1 MVTQTTVSTDAQDYA
16 PGSWVEITAA
26 GFDPG
31 STVTFQVQHAGDPG
45 VDGIWGTLD
54 DVIVDLG
61 GQGHEAWSVVDG
73 GALDLDSTANGAV
86 VTSWYV
92 NPDDSLNW
100 HFLLTAMAANQPTAS
115 TGFTDAAGSTN
126 KVYQHWADGDAAI
139 QSAAEW
145 NNNILNAN
153 KSDYFEGE
161 VIPHVFI
168 YKASSQAPLV
178 NGQSYSFNVT
188 YNYYQQN
195 TDALGFD
202 YLTTF
207 NISRTPGQ
215 LGVTNPAIIPTLD
228 GSFTNNGGFTNFGS
242 VAQGLYA
249 VDADIT
255 SVSGITTS
263 GSGTLNHT
271 VTITFTYTGATT
283 SNGVAE
289 IYYGLHLAGPSPT
302 EQGASAWTG
311 GSLQTTVDIG
321 GSGATSIQFSPAAI
335 MVGSISGVK
344 FNDLNGN
351 GLRDAGESGI
361 DGVTIYLD
369 LNNDGQLDGTDV
381 FQITASGGLYSFSVT
396 PDANKSTIANDP
408 YIVREVVPDGWMQT
422 TVNPLP
428 ILISALD
435 PTESN
440 VNFGNM
446 PVLKALHIEKDA
458 DLTTVQAVGETITY
472 TYLVTNTGNVAI
484 ASVDVVDDN
493 ATPGMPSDDFSPTY
507 VSGDANSDGKLDTS
521 ETWKYTSTKS
531 VTQAMLEA
539 GGSITNIAVVTGD
552 GAISDQDDATVQVVQ
567 KPALQIEKQVSLDG
581 STWFDADGATGPV
594 ANVGQAVYFRVIV
607 LNTGN
612 VNLMNVDVKDQVTAG
627 TGNALDFTF
636 ELGDQLINNLA
647 PGETVT
653 SQVIQVQ
660 ALSGQQTDLA
670 TAFTTYAG
678 AEVKATDYANYYG
691 KAPTSALIAPTSTTI
706 SQYLNGSAL
715 SFQQY
720 YDFQGG
726 VIQYSTS
733 LKTGKISQTNPG
745 VLFYFTGAS
754 GSIKV
759 ADGKTTEQLSV
770 TIDQTVTLKS
780 GTPIT
785 ASLTAVQNNIQ
796 LYQVVDANQNGKYDA
811 GETVNTLSSKSYSV
825 TTLNGDITLN
835 FTGKVGSFYVASV
848 KYDTSSVTGTS
859 VGKNAATWP
868 TVNYQ
873 FDTVFKMTTIETY
886 AGGVDLAPKKL
897 TPMLLEGEQGHGA
910 RAVSDAQIKHVINAA
925 MCWWEDHGITAEQ
938 LVQLKSAVVEIA
950 DLGEDAQ
957 GWWLGNS
964 SGSLITIDD
973 DAADHGWSLGLG
985 DVAHNK
991 VDLFSVLVH
1000 EMGHVLGKSDAEMG
1014 STLAVG
1020 ERMLPEIS
1028 VTPPEGDDDQDSGDD
1043 QEGDDDQDDA
1053 SDEDHSNDCD
1063 DGHSGDHSGDQGGH
1077 GMPTIDHMLTLV
1089 GSAAAEQ
1096 QMHLHMS

>member
-446 PVLKALHIEKDA
+446 LLLRALHIEKEVDKTTVDA
-458 DLTTVQAVGETITY
+458 AGTVLNYTITVKNNGNVDLTHVMLTDDFASAMLDSGDTDGDSVLDVSEIWIYKASHTVTQGEMNTGGTIVNVAKVITDQTTEQSDDASTSVTQTPGLTITKDVDKTNVNSTGTLTY
-472 TYLVTNTGNVAI
+472 TIALDNTGNVDLTGVNLQDLKAYGLTI
-484 ASVDVVDDN
+484 
-493 ATPGMPSDDFSPTY
+493 T
-507 VSGDANSDGKLDTS
+507 SGDDGDGVLETN
-521 ETWKYTSTKS
+521 ETWTYKAYYD
-531 VTQAMLEA
+531 VTQADLNSGEA
-539 GGSITNIAVVTGD
+539 IVNVATVDTEQTDPQS
-552 GAISDQDDATVQVVQ
+552 DDA
-567 KPALQIEKQVSLDG
+567 
-581 STWFDADGATGPV
+581 STTITYLPV
-594 ANVGQAVYFRVIV
+594 
-607 LNTGN
+607 
-612 VNLMNVDVKDQVTAG
+612 
-627 TGNALDFTF
+627 
-636 ELGDQLINNLA
+636 
-647 PGETVT
+647 
-653 SQVIQVQ
+653 
-660 ALSGQQTDLA
+660 
-670 TAFTTYAG
+670 
-678 AEVKATDYANYYG
+678 
-691 KAPTSALIAPTSTTI
+691 SALIAPTNTTI
-706 SQYLNGSAL
+706 NQYLNGSTL

-848 KYDTSSVTGTS
+848 KYDTSSVIGTS

>member
-242 VAQGLYA
+242 VAQGIYA

-396 PDANKSTIANDP
+396 PDANKSTTANDP

-446 PVLKALHIEKDA
+446 LMLRALHIEKEVDKTTVDA
-458 DLTTVQAVGETITY
+458 AGTVLNYTITVKNNGNVDLTHVMLTDDFASAMLDSGDTDGDSVLDVSEIWIYKASHTVTQGEMNTGGTIVNVAKVITDQTTEQSDDASTSVTQTPGLTITKDVDKTNVNSTGTLTY
-472 TYLVTNTGNVAI
+472 TIALDNTGNVDLTGVNLQDLKAYGLTI
-484 ASVDVVDDN
+484 
-493 ATPGMPSDDFSPTY
+493 T
-507 VSGDANSDGKLDTS
+507 SGDDGDGVLETN
-521 ETWKYTSTKS
+521 ETWTYKAYYD
-531 VTQAMLEA
+531 VTQADLNSGEA
-539 GGSITNIAVVTGD
+539 IVNVATVDT
-552 GAISDQDDATVQVVQ
+552 DQTTEQSDDA
-567 KPALQIEKQVSLDG
+567 
-581 STWFDADGATGPV
+581 STTITYLPV
-594 ANVGQAVYFRVIV
+594 
-607 LNTGN
+607 
-612 VNLMNVDVKDQVTAG
+612 
-627 TGNALDFTF
+627 
-636 ELGDQLINNLA
+636 
-647 PGETVT
+647 
-653 SQVIQVQ
+653 
-660 ALSGQQTDLA
+660 
-670 TAFTTYAG
+670 
-678 AEVKATDYANYYG
+678 
-691 KAPTSALIAPTSTTI
+691 SALIAPTNTTI
-706 SQYLNGSAL
+706 NQYLNGSAL

-848 KYDTSSVTGTS
+848 KYDTSSVIGTS

>member
-215 LGVTNPAIIPTLD
+215 LGVTNPAIVPTLD

-242 VAQGLYA
+242 VAQGIYA

-311 GSLQTTVDIG
+311 GSLQTTVEIG
-321 GSGATSIQFSPAAI
+321 KSGATSIQFSPAAI

-396 PDANKSTIANDP
+396 PDANKSTTANDP

-446 PVLKALHIEKDA
+446 LMLRALHIEKEVDKTTVDA
-458 DLTTVQAVGETITY
+458 AGTVLNYTITVKNNGNVDLTHVMLTDDFASAMLDSGDTDGDSVLDVSEIWIYKASHTVTQGEMNTGGTIVNVAKVITDQTTEQSDDASTSVTQTPGLTITKDVDKTNVNSTGTLTY
-472 TYLVTNTGNVAI
+472 TIALDNTGNVDLTGVNLQDLKAYGLTI
-484 ASVDVVDDN
+484 
-493 ATPGMPSDDFSPTY
+493 T
-507 VSGDANSDGKLDTS
+507 SGDDGDGVLETN
-521 ETWKYTSTKS
+521 ETWTYKAYYD
-531 VTQAMLEA
+531 VTQADLNSGEA
-539 GGSITNIAVVTGD
+539 IVNVATVDT
-552 GAISDQDDATVQVVQ
+552 DQTTEQSDDA
-567 KPALQIEKQVSLDG
+567 
-581 STWFDADGATGPV
+581 STTITYLPV
-594 ANVGQAVYFRVIV
+594 
-607 LNTGN
+607 
-612 VNLMNVDVKDQVTAG
+612 
-627 TGNALDFTF
+627 
-636 ELGDQLINNLA
+636 
-647 PGETVT
+647 
-653 SQVIQVQ
+653 
-660 ALSGQQTDLA
+660 
-670 TAFTTYAG
+670 
-678 AEVKATDYANYYG
+678 
-691 KAPTSALIAPTSTTI
+691 SALIAPTNTTI
-706 SQYLNGSAL
+706 NQYLNGSAL

-848 KYDTSSVTGTS
+848 KYDTSSVIGTS